1 MGRCFLRFK
10 VCIEGWAES
19 QGSLGKEILLTLHGL
34 VLSEGF
40 VVCSRFVG
48 SSVIG
53 LHDSLEVES
62 FLGLQGFLGREGW
75 ARIGKRAKCSGQVT
89 TVSAGSACFAK
100 ISSSSKL
107 TASAC
112 EWPVVFGC
120 IEELPFAPDLRLLCG

>member
-1 MGRCFLRFK
+1 MGRCFLWFE

-34 VLSEGF
+34 VLSEGSE
-40 VVCSRFVG
+40 VVGFVG

-62 FLGLQGFLGREGW
+62 FLGLQEREGW

-100 ISSSSKL
+100 IPSSSKL

-120 IEELPFAPDLRLLCG
+120 IEELLFAPDLRLLCG

>member
-1 MGRCFLRFK
+1 MGRCFLRFE
-10 VCIEGWAES
+10 VCVEGWAET
-19 QGSLGKEILLTLHGL
+19 QGSLGKEILVPLHGL

-40 VVCSRFVG
+40 VVGFAG

-53 LHDSLEVES
+53 LHAAPFEEGS
-62 FLGLQGFLGREGW
+62 FLELQFFLEKEGW

-89 TVSAGSACFAK
+89 TVSAGSACAK

-120 IEELPFAPDLRLLCG
+120 IEELPFAPALRFLCG

>member
-1 MGRCFLRFK
+1 MGCCFLRFE
-10 VCIEGWAES
+10 VCVEGWAET
-19 QGSLGKEILLTLHGL
+19 QGSLGKEIPLHGL
-34 VLSEGF
+34 FLSEG
-40 VVCSRFVG
+40 SALGFVG

-53 LHDSLEVES
+53 LQDSLEVES
-62 FLGLQGFLGREGW
+62 FLGLQEREGW

-89 TVSAGSACFAK
+89 TVRAGSAFFAK

>member
-1 MGRCFLRFK
+1 MGCCFLRFE
-10 VCIEGWAES
+10 VCVEGWAET
-19 QGSLGKEILLTLHGL
+19 QGSLGKEIPLHGL
-34 VLSEGF
+34 FLSEG
-40 VVCSRFVG
+40 SALGFVG

-53 LHDSLEVES
+53 LQDSLEVES
-62 FLGLQGFLGREGW
+62 FLGLQEREGW

-89 TVSAGSACFAK
+89 TVSAGSACACAGSACFAK

>member
-1 MGRCFLRFK
+1 MC
-10 VCIEGWAES
+10 VEGWAET
-19 QGSLGKEILLTLHGL
+19 QGSLGKEILLHRLL
-34 VLSEGF
+34 LSEGS
-40 VVCSRFVG
+40 VVGFVG

-53 LHDSLEVES
+53 LQDSLEVES
-62 FLGLQGFLGREGW
+62 FLGLQEREGW

-89 TVSAGSACFAK
+89 TVRAGSAFAK
-100 ISSSSKL
+100 PSPSSKL

>member
-1 MGRCFLRFK
+1 MRFE
-10 VCIEGWAES
+10 VSAET
-19 QGSLGKEILLTLHGL
+19 QGSFGKAILLTLHGL
-34 VLSEGF
+34 VVSKGF
-40 VVCSRFVG
+40 VVGLVG

-53 LHDSLEVES
+53 LHNSLEVEIFS
-62 FLGLQGFLGREGW
+62 GLQETEGW
-75 ARIGKRAKCSGQVT
+75 ARMGKRAKCSGQVT

-100 ISSSSKL
+100 ISFSSKL